1 MTEVNQNN
9 GTETKSVILPW
20 DIFKYHIFLSKI
32 LKYFH
37 DFQNQNFSVL

>member
-20 DIFKYHIFLSKI
+20 DIFKYIFLSKM